1 MRTRWPCVKKAD
13 KVDDYYAR
21 ATVGA
26 GAAESQGVMVKGR
39 VEPAHLWQVL
49 EVVAAVRGVE
59 QGALAQQVLTNSE
72 RLFFGGGQ

>member
-1 MRTRWPCVKKAD
+1 MDEAL
-13 KVDDYYAR
+13 
-21 ATVGA
+21 ATVA
-26 GAAESQGVMVKGR
+26 GAAEKGVMVKGR

-59 QGALAQQVLTNSE
+59 QRALAQQVLINSE